1 MVLGVLFGIVAG
13 VVAGMGMGGGT
24 LLIPL
29 LVLGLE
35 YEQII
40 AQGINLIAFIP
51 MAIVVLIIQ
60 SKAKLVNY
68 KKTYIMS
75 ICGLVSAIGSSFLA
89 KLIPGKILGVLFGV
103 FLIILA
109 IYQLIMLFILKKNN
123 PKLLSMKKVN
133 ISLVVSGVYTMK
145 NHAN

>member
-1 MVLGVLFGIVAG
+1 MLLGILFGVLSGII
-13 VVAGMGMGGGT
+13 AGMGMDGGT

-60 SKAKLVNY
+60 TKAKLVNY

-75 ICGLVSAIGSSFLA
+75 ICGLVTAVGSSFLA
-89 KLIPGKILGVLFGV
+89 KLVPNGILGVLFGA

-109 IYQLIMLFILKKNN
+109 IYQLIMLFVSKKNN
-123 PKLLSMKKVN
+123 PKLLSGKN
-133 ISLVVSGVYTMK
+133 IKINSRISGVYTIK

>member
-1 MVLGVLFGIVAG
+1 MLLGILFGILAG
-13 VVAGMGMGGGT
+13 VIAGMGMGGGT

-35 YEQII
+35 YEQLI

-51 MAIVVLIIQ
+51 MAIIVLIIQ
-60 SKAKLVNY
+60 TKAKLVNY

-75 ICGLVSAIGSSFLA
+75 ICGLISAIGSSFLA
-89 KLIPGKILGVLFGV
+89 KLVPGKILSILFGS

-109 IYQLIMLFILKKNN
+109 IYQFIMLFKSKKNN
-123 PKLLSMKKVN
+123 PKLLNAKKIRICLPTYDVH
-133 ISLVVSGVYTMK
+133 VMK
-145 NHAN
+145 NHAK